1 MPFSARLYRSL
12 ITGLL
17 RLRPDSISIQHIPEE
32 RQLFLPDLQM
42 AVVPHHVLSI
52 SKSSHGSPGNCQ
64 YDEELHIHDIVHYT
78 CTMSCM
84 LQVSQQ
90 VCGVNKDVNPLF
102 HPEMFARLTWY
113 QISNEPIRGCSK
125 SWPQLSRSLLYARTC
140 SRTKYSC
147 EWAWR
152 DYFITHLMIDSSHC
166 CGSNVLRLYIPV
178 WPSLKK
184 DHRTNSRLYFAL
196 TWTITYMMY
205 MYRDIGTIL
214 RQAIR
219 KQNHI
224 SCATRSL
231 CQIFVGPRLHVF
243 SLLLARLAIL
253 NTGQECS
260 TRLFLERRTFPGCLS
275 RDLHF
280 SLSQQYPYVRYC
292 PLHVNFFF
300 HFSFSFNT
308 WEHILKSYCTKE
320 ETDMTDYS

>member
-1 MPFSARLYRSL
+1 MKSYTYMTLYIIHVQCHVCYRSPNRSAMYMYV
-12 ITGLL
+12 TGLPTGL
-17 RLRPDSISIQHIPEE
+17 RREQRRKSPLSPRDV
-32 RQLFLPDLQM
+32 RQIDLIANFQWT
-42 AVVPHHVLSI
+42 H
-52 SKSSHGSPGNCQ
+52 
-64 YDEELHIHDIVHYT
+64 
-78 CTMSCM
+78 
-84 LQVSQQ
+84 
-90 VCGVNKDVNPLF
+90 
-102 HPEMFARLTWY
+102 
-113 QISNEPIRGCSK
+113 RGCSK

-205 MYRDIGTIL
+205 MYRDIVTIL

-224 SCATRSL
+224 PCATRSL
-231 CQIFVGPRLHVF
+231 CQIFAGPRLHVF
-243 SLLLARLAIL
+243 SLLLAHLAIL

-292 PLHVNFFF
+292 PLHVNFFC
-300 HFSFSFNT
+300 HFSFFFNT